1 MTAAMPRIT
10 GFSYTLRSYN
20 KKAARTGEPISI
32 RAADTLEDQE
42 NVASRRIIDARDMA
56 TAQILQDLSS
66 KPNISQ
72 EDLVTS
78 LHSQLKS
85 SRNMLYRSRKKMEAL
100 ALEHKKKMVG

>member
-1 MTAAMPRIT
+1 MPRIT
-10 GFSYTLRSYN
+10 GYSYTSRSYN
-20 KKAARTGEPISI
+20 KKVARTGEPISI

-42 NVASRRIIDARDMA
+42 NVASRQVTDARDIA

-78 LHSQLKS
+78 LRSQLKNS
-85 SRNMLYRSRKKMEAL
+85 GRRLYRSRKKMEAL